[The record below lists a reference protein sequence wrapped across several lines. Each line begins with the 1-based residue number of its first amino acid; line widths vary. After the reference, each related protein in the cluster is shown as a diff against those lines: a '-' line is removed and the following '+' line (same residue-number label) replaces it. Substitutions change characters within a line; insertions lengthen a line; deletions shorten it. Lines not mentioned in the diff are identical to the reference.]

1 MFLGKHCHSFRVYQA
16 LHKLAR
22 VGLSEQV
29 VLPVLDLAACSAFS
43 NTMLRSAH
51 SLVIERMAPG
61 PKTGTSMVTLP
72 ARSKFKISRVI
83 SPFLSG
89 F

>member
-1 MFLGKHCHSFRVYQA
+1 MFLGKHCHSLKAYPA
-16 LHKLAR
+16 LQDLAL

-29 VLPVLDLAACSAFS
+29 VLPVLDLAACSPFLH
-43 NTMLRSAH
+43 TMLRSAH